1 MIPST
6 SLADCRM
13 LELPRIERPQG
24 SLTPVEGESDV
35 PFELARVYY
44 FYDIPGGEAR
54 GGHAH
59 VELKQVIV
67 AVMGSF
73 DVVLDD
79 GSERR
84 TFRLERAYHGLYV
97 PPMIWRQLEGF
108 SSGGIGVV
116 LASRPFAEEDYIR
129 DYETFRVRKVGAS
142 P

>member
-1 MIPST
+1 
-6 SLADCRM
+6 M

>member
-24 SLTPVEGESDV
+24 NLTPVEGENDV

-97 PPMIWRQLEGF
+97 PPMIWRELEGF